1 MTSIPTAATPGEAA
15 ELQRLARGGV
25 VLEVGSLL
33 GFSTVTLAAV
43 ARRVHSVDPHEG
55 YPAHD
60 PRPTLEPF
68 LANLREHGVRDR
80 VVVHVGTDAEVLPA
94 LAPAQ
99 FTLAFL
105 DLTGMYQDTLDA
117 MERTRRVLRHRA
129 VLCIHD
135 CGHPDWPGALAAV
148 DDFATHSGTT
158 YRLVDRMA
166 IFEQTWH

>member
-1 MTSIPTAATPGEAA
+1 VTTIPTAVTPCEAA
-15 ELQRLARGGV
+15 ELQRLARGGD

-33 GFSTVTLAAV
+33 GFSTVTLARV
-43 ARRVHSVDPHEG
+43 ARHVHSVDPHAG

-68 LANLREHGVRDR
+68 LRNLREHGVRDK
-80 VVVHVGTDAEVLPA
+80 VTVHVGTDGEVLPA

-99 FTLAFL
+99 FDMAFL
-105 DLTGMYQDTLDA
+105 DMTGLYNDTYYGI
-117 MERTRRVLRHRA
+117 ERAARVLRHQA
-129 VLCIHD
+129 VLCVHD

-148 DDFATHSGTT
+148 EDYATHHGTEF
-158 YRLVDRMA
+158 RLVDRMA